1 MSYSDDDLLMISG
14 LQHFCFCRR
23 QWALIHIEQAWAENV
38 KTTEGEVI
46 HENCHNEDFAEKRG
60 DLLIVRGLRVVSYS
74 LGVTGQCDVVE
85 FHLSDVGAELNGRK
99 GLWQPFPV
107 EYKRGRSKMGDE
119 DRLQLCCQAMC
130 LEEMLACTIPE
141 GALFYNETHRREMVS
156 FDDELRNKVRD
167 MLQEMHGYYGRGYTP
182 KVKPK
187 SGCNSCSL
195 KELCLPVL
203 CKGKSAKHYYGEVL
217 QGV

>member
-1 MSYSDDDLLMISG
+1 M
-14 LQHFCFCRR
+14 
-23 QWALIHIEQAWAENV
+23 IHIEQAWAENV

-46 HENCHNEDFAEKRG
+46 HENCHNEDFTEKRR
-60 DLLIVRGLRVVSYS
+60 DLLIVRGLRVVSYF

-85 FHLSDVGAELNGRK
+85 FHLSDTGAKLNGRK

-107 EYKRGRSKMGDE
+107 EYKRGKSKTGDE

-130 LEEMLACTIPE
+130 LEEMIACTIPE
-141 GALFYNETHRREMVS
+141 GALFYNETHRREIVS
-156 FDDELRNKVRD
+156 LDDELRNKVTT
-167 MLQEMHGYYGRGYTP
+167 MLQEMHEYYSRGYTP

-203 CKGKSAKHYYGEVL
+203 CKGKSVKVYYDNVL
-217 QGV
+217 QGEGT